1 VRQNT
6 IIAKRQ
12 GPWLEM
18 KLNLVIPA
26 AGLGSRFR
34 AIGIDTPK
42 PLIPV
47 LDIPMIG
54 WVIANFPLNVE
65 DEIWII
71 TRKEDHIPKQMESVI
86 SKIINQIHFI
96 EIDELTDGAAT
107 TLQFALDQIPGNEA
121 VLSANSDQ
129 FISTDITE
137 FIESVRNGISEGQI
151 LTMYATDSKWSY
163 IERDSN
169 QEVINVVE
177 KVVVSDEATVGV
189 YGWKSVTV
197 AKNAIAAMKKNGLK
211 VNGEFYVAP
220 SYTYLLKQ
228 GGKISTFNV
237 GDVETDVHG
246 LGTPEDLKLFL
257 LNSNIDA
264 FHALVSR
271 NLGDRA

>member
-1 VRQNT
+1 
-6 IIAKRQ
+6 
-12 GPWLEM
+12 M

-54 WVIANFPLNVE
+54 WVIANFQLTPQ

-71 TRKEDHIPKQMESVI
+71 TRKDDQIPTKMETFV
-86 SKIINQIHFI
+86 SKIKNVIHFV
-96 EIDELTDGAAT
+96 ELDELTDGAAT
-107 TLQFALDQIPGNEA
+107 TLQYALDQIPDVEA

-129 FISTDITE
+129 FVSSDVSQ
-137 FIESVRNGISEGQI
+137 FIESVRSGNSDGQI
-151 LTMYATDSKWSY
+151 LTMNATDNKWSY
-163 IERDSN
+163 VERDSDG
-169 QEVINVVE
+169 EVINVVE
-177 KVVVSDEATVGV
+177 KVAVSDEATVGV
-189 YGWKSVTV
+189 YGWKSAMI
-197 AKNAIAAMKKNGLK
+197 AKNAINAMKDDGLK

-228 GGKISTFNV
+228 GGKISTFCV

-246 LGTPEDLKLFL
+246 LGTPEDLDLFL
-257 LNSNIDA
+257 LNVDIDKYQK
-264 FHALVSR
+264 LVSSR
-271 NLGDRA
+271 LGVS

>member
-1 VRQNT
+1 
-6 IIAKRQ
+6 
-12 GPWLEM
+12 M

-34 AIGIDTPK
+34 AIGVNTPK

-54 WVIANFPLNVE
+54 WVIANFQLTPQ

-71 TRKEDHIPKQMESVI
+71 TRKDDQIPTKMETFVSTI
-86 SKIINQIHFI
+86 KNIIHFV
-96 EIDELTDGAAT
+96 ELDELTDGAAT
-107 TLQFALDQIPGNEA
+107 TLQYALDQIPNAEA

-129 FISTDITE
+129 FVSSDISQ
-137 FIESVRNGISEGQI
+137 FIESVRSGNSDGQI
-151 LTMYATDSKWSY
+151 LTMNATDSKWSY
-163 IERDSN
+163 VERGSDG
-169 QEVINVVE
+169 EVINVVE

-189 YGWKSVTV
+189 YGWKSAAI
-197 AKNAIAAMKKNGLK
+197 AKNAINAMKSDDLK

-228 GGKISTFNV
+228 GGKISTFCV

-246 LGTPEDLKLFL
+246 LGTPEDLELFL
-257 LNSNIDA
+257 LNPAIDKYEK
-264 FHALVSR
+264 LVSTR
-271 NLGDRA
+271 LGI

>member
-1 VRQNT
+1 
-6 IIAKRQ
+6 
-12 GPWLEM
+12 M
-18 KLNLVIPA
+18 KLHLVIPA

-34 AIGIDTPK
+34 AVGINTPK
-42 PLIPV
+42 PLIPI

-54 WVIANFPLNVE
+54 WVIANFPLNDG

-71 TRKEDHIPKQMESVI
+71 TRKEDQIPKQMESMI
-86 SKIINQIHFI
+86 SKIKNQIHFI
-96 EIDELTDGAAT
+96 ELDELTDGAAT
-107 TLQFALDQIPGNEA
+107 TLQFALDLIPGNEA

-129 FISTDITE
+129 FITSDISE
-137 FIESVRNGISEGQI
+137 FIESVRNGNSEGQI

-163 IERDSN
+163 IDRDAN

-189 YGWKSVTV
+189 YGWKSATV
-197 AKNAIAAMKKNGLK
+197 AKDSIAAMKKDVLR

-228 GGKISTFNV
+228 GGKISTYSV

-257 LNSNIDA
+257 LNSHIDDFQA
-264 FHALVSR
+264 IVSS
-271 NLGDRA
+271 NLGNRP

>member
-1 VRQNT
+1 MCQNT

-12 GPWLEM
+12 GTWLEM

-26 AGLGSRFR
+26 AGLGNRFR
-34 AIGIDTPK
+34 AIGIETPK
-42 PLIPV
+42 PLIPI

-54 WVIANFPLNVE
+54 WVIANFPLNDE
-65 DEIWII
+65 DQIWII
-71 TRKEDHIPKQMESVI
+71 TRKADHIPEQMESTI
-86 SKIINQIHFI
+86 SKIINNVHFI

-107 TLQFALDQIPGNEA
+107 TLQFALDLIPENEA

-129 FISTDITE
+129 YISTDITE

-169 QEVINVVE
+169 QDVIKVVE

-189 YGWKSVTV
+189 YGWKSATV
-197 AKNAIAAMKKNGLK
+197 AKKAIAAMKKDGLR

-220 SYTYLLKQ
+220 SYTYLLQQ

-257 LNSNIDA
+257 HNSDIDS
-264 FHALVSR
+264 FQKIIIR
-271 NLGDRA
+271 NLGNQV

>member
-1 VRQNT
+1 
-6 IIAKRQ
+6 
-12 GPWLEM
+12 M

-34 AIGIDTPK
+34 AIGINTPK

-47 LDIPMIG
+47 LDFPMIG
-54 WVIANFPLNVE
+54 WVIANFPLNDE

-71 TRKEDHIPKQMESVI
+71 TRKEDQIPEQMKSTI
-86 SKIINQIHFI
+86 SKIKNLIHFI
-96 EIDELTDGAAT
+96 EIDELTDGSAT

-129 FISTDITE
+129 FISTDISE
-137 FIESVRNGISEGQI
+137 FIESVRNGNSDGQI
-151 LTMYATDSKWSY
+151 LTMTATDSKWSY

-169 QEVINVVE
+169 REVINVVE

-189 YGWKSVTV
+189 YGWKSAKI
-197 AKNAIAAMKKNGLK
+197 AKNSIAAMKKDGLR

-220 SYTYLLKQ
+220 SYTYLLKN
-228 GGKISTFNV
+228 GGKISTYSA

-257 LNSNIDA
+257 LNSNVNDFQAI
-264 FHALVSR
+264 VKS
-271 NLGDRA
+271 NLGIKP

>member
-1 VRQNT
+1 
-6 IIAKRQ
+6 
-12 GPWLEM
+12 M

-34 AIGIDTPK
+34 ALGIDKPK

-47 LDIPMIG
+47 LDFPMIG
-54 WVIANFPLNVE
+54 WVIANFQLSDE

-71 TRKEDHIPKQMESVI
+71 TRKEDRVPVQMENTI
-86 SKIINQIHFI
+86 LKIKNKIHFI

-107 TLQFALDQIPGNEA
+107 TLQYALDLIPENEA

-129 FISTDITE
+129 FISSDISE
-137 FIESVRNGISEGQI
+137 FIESVRSGKNEGQI

-169 QEVINVVE
+169 QEVMNVVE

-189 YGWKSVTV
+189 YGWKSAAV
-197 AKNAIAAMKKNGLK
+197 AKNSIAAMKKDGLK

-220 SYTYLLKQ
+220 SYTYLLEQ
-228 GGKISTFNV
+228 GGRISTYSA

-257 LNSNIDA
+257 ANSNIDA
-264 FHALVSR
+264 FQEIVR
-271 NLGDRA
+271 NNLGN

>member
-1 VRQNT
+1 
-6 IIAKRQ
+6 
-12 GPWLEM
+12 M

-54 WVIANFPLNVE
+54 WVIANFQLTPQ

-71 TRKEDHIPKQMESVI
+71 TRKDDQIPTKMETFV
-86 SKIINQIHFI
+86 SKIKNVIHFV
-96 EIDELTDGAAT
+96 ELDELTDGAAT
-107 TLQFALDQIPGNEA
+107 TLQYALDQIPDAEA

-129 FISTDITE
+129 FVSSDVSQ
-137 FIESVRNGISEGQI
+137 FIESVRSGNSDGQI
-151 LTMYATDSKWSY
+151 LTMNATDSKWSY
-163 IERDSN
+163 VERDSDG
-169 QEVINVVE
+169 EVINVVE
-177 KVVVSDEATVGV
+177 KVAVSDEATVGV
-189 YGWKSVTV
+189 YGWKSAMI
-197 AKNAIAAMKKNGLK
+197 AKNAINAMKDDGLK

-228 GGKISTFNV
+228 GGKISTFCV

-246 LGTPEDLKLFL
+246 LGTPEDLELFL
-257 LNSNIDA
+257 LNVDIDKYQK
-264 FHALVSR
+264 LVSSR
-271 NLGDRA
+271 LGVS